1 MSKKTSFALE
11 KLAAIYAG
19 LKKKNKPFNGRQRFL
34 VIKSGI
40 LILYNNILQLQVY
53 STDF

>member
-1 MSKKTSFALE
+1 MLFLSMSKKTSFALE

-40 LILYNNILQLQVY
+40 PILYINI
-53 STDF
+53 